1 MYKKIKFV
9 AAYGLQQRTFLCN
22 KLVNSSTC
30 QLVNSSTCNL
40 FHQFLHSSF
49 QLAVVAVDVV
59 LRSVINLNIG
69 L

>member
-9 AAYGLQQRTFLCN
+9 AANQKQQRTFLCY
-22 KLVNSSTC
+22 KLVN
-30 QLVNSSTCNL
+30 LSTCNL

>member
-1 MYKKIKFV
+1 MKFV
-9 AAYGLQQRTFLCN
+9 AANQKQQRTFLSY
-22 KLVNSSTC
+22 KLVNLSTR